1 MQEQTDSAKIERLLK
16 RAAEYAAHS
25 VTHVISKLDDGHAPP
40 RKVFYDCLGQMHE
53 LEVHFLFPNL
63 SEKQRDLLVELLN
76 ARRSLMTGLSKA
88 VHRPSASGKKRQ
100 DTLLTQLKRHFIEL
114 QGRAEKFRDET
125 NLTPFQKQI
134 LEREFLGLP
143 HEV

>member
-1 MQEQTDSAKIERLLK
+1 MQEPIDSAKIERLLK

-25 VTHVISKLDDGHAPP
+25 VTSVISKLDDGHVPP

-63 SEKQRDLLVELLN
+63 PEKQRELLVELLN

-88 VHRPSASGKKRQ
+88 VHQPSAGGKKRQ
-100 DTLLTQLKRHFIEL
+100 DQLLTQLKQQFIGL
-114 QGRAEKFRDET
+114 QCRAERLKDEAS
-125 NLTPFQKQI
+125 LTPFQKQI
-134 LEREFLGLP
+134 LECEFLCLP
-143 HEV
+143 HEA